1 MTQFPVHVYRS
12 PGNYELRGKSYK
24 LASVVSQDELQAH
37 IDAGWHVTLDAAFQ
51 TAGEAAIVRR
61 KVSDWRSQKKAAKR
75 KREFKIAKAQ
85 ARAAKAAKDAG
96 LPPELPA
103 ALQPVP
109 ADNAPPTRAEMLQQ
123 AEILGIK
130 PDKRWS
136 DATLLAK
143 INAAMNPI

>member
-12 PGNYELRGKSYK
+12 PGNYVLRGKSYK
-24 LASVVSQDELQAH
+24 LASVASQEELQAH
-37 IDAGWHVTLDAAFQ
+37 LDAGWHLSAGAAFEA
-51 TAGEAAIVRR
+51 AGEAAIVRR

-85 ARAAKAAKDAG
+85 ARAEKAARDDG
-96 LPPELPA
+96 LPPPTV

-109 ADNAPPTRAEMLQQ
+109 ADDAPPTRAEMLQQ

-130 PDKRWS
+130 ADKRWS
-136 DATLLAK
+136 DATLMAK
-143 INAAMNPI
+143 ISAAMNPI

>member
-1 MTQFPVHVYRS
+1 MMQFPVHVYRS

-24 LASVVSQDELQAH
+24 VVSVVSQDELQAH
-37 IDAGWHVTLDAAFQ
+37 IDAGWHPTLDAAFQ
-51 TAGEAAIVRR
+51 AAGESAIVRR
-61 KVSDWRSQKKAAKR
+61 KVADWRSEKKTAKR
-75 KREFKIAKAQ
+75 RREFKIAKAQ
-85 ARAAKAAKDAG
+85 ARAVKAAKDAG

>member
-1 MTQFPVHVYRS
+1 MMQFPVHVYRS

-24 LASVVSQDELQAH
+24 VASVVSQDELQAH
-37 IDAGWHVTLDAAFQ
+37 IDAGWHSTLDAAFQ
-51 TAGEAAIVRR
+51 AAGEAAIVRR
-61 KVSDWRSQKKAAKR
+61 KVADWRSQKKASKR
-75 KREFKIAKAQ
+75 RMEFKIAKAQ

-96 LPPELPA
+96 LPPELPV

>member
-1 MTQFPVHVYRS
+1 MMQFPVHVYRS

-37 IDAGWHVTLDAAFQ
+37 IDDGWHVTLDAAFQ
-51 TAGEAAIVRR
+51 AAGEAAIVRR
-61 KVSDWRSQKKAAKR
+61 KVADWRSQKKAAKR

-85 ARAAKAAKDAG
+85 ARAKKAAREAG
-96 LPPELPA
+96 LPLPA
-103 ALQPVP
+103 VVVP